1 MKKISFILFL
11 GLGLFGL
18 FAINGCQKDANS
30 NGYKGLQSPDL
41 PATLY
46 NYSDIDVP
54 VHFNNGFEYGPTG
67 DFDLTD
73 ARATLGRVLFY
84 DTKLSLSNEVS
95 CASCHHQSKAFSDK
109 VALSEGII
117 DNQTPRNSQAIINP
131 AMEQTFFWDS
141 RVSDL
146 EEMVLLPILN
156 HNELG
161 LENLD
166 DLVTKLDKVDYYL
179 PLFEDAYGSTVI
191 SKQRIATALAD
202 FLQSMFS
209 ADSKHDKAMIQMFE
223 TGGTGN
229 IFSQKELQGK
239 AVFEDSGCNNCHG
252 GPDLRGS
259 WGDDWANIGL
269 ELEYKDKG
277 LGEEGAIFGGPGAE
291 GFFKVPSL
299 RNIELT
305 GPYMHDG
312 RFNTLMEVIN
322 HYSEGIVAHPNLD
335 WRLVENFSG
344 GNQTPEPKRLNL
356 SDTEKENLITFLKT
370 FTDHS
375 LITDERFSDPFGR

>member
-1 MKKISFILFL
+1 M
-11 GLGLFGL
+11 
-18 FAINGCQKDANS
+18 
-30 NGYKGLQSPDL
+30 
-41 PATLY
+41 Y
-46 NYSDIDVP
+46 NYQDIDVP
-54 VHFNNGFEYGPTG
+54 PHFTNGIYGGGIVG
-67 DFDLTD
+67 DFDLSD

-117 DNQTPRNSQAIINP
+117 NNQTPRNSQAIINP

-146 EEMVLLPILN
+146 EEMVLLPIQN

-161 LENLD
+161 LEKLD
-166 DLVTKLDKVDYYL
+166 DLVTKLSRVDYYQ
-179 PLFEDAYGSTVI
+179 PLFEEAYGDAEV
-191 SKQRIATALAD
+191 SKPRIATALAD

-209 ADSKHDKAMIQMFE
+209 ADSKHDKAMNQIVL
-223 TGGTGN
+223 TGTEDV
-229 IFSQKELQGK
+229 FSARELAGK
-239 AVFEDSGCNNCHG
+239 AVFEESGCNNCHG
-252 GPDLRGS
+252 GPDLRGT

-269 ELEYKDKG
+269 EMEYTDKG
-277 LGEEGAIFGGPGAE
+277 LGEEGVIFGGEGAE

-312 RFNTLMEVIN
+312 RFNTLLEVVN
-322 HYSEGIVAHPNLD
+322 HYNEGIVPHPNLD
-335 WRLVENFSG
+335 WRLTEGFG
-344 GNQTPEPKRLNL
+344 GEDGPTPKRLNL
-356 SDTEKENLITFLKT
+356 TNTEKEDLITFLKT

-375 LITDERFSDPFGR
+375 LITDERFSDPFQQ

>member
-1 MKKISFILFL
+1 MKKISFVLFL

-18 FAINGCQKDANS
+18 FAINGCQKDSNS
-30 NGYKGLQSPDL
+30 NGYKGLQSPSL
-41 PATLY
+41 PASLY
-46 NYSDIDVP
+46 SYSEIDVP
-54 VHFNNGFEYGPTG
+54 IHFNGGFEYGPTG
-67 DFDLTD
+67 NFDLTD
-73 ARATLGRVLFY
+73 AGATLGRVLFY

-95 CASCHHQSKAFSDK
+95 CGSCHHQSKAFSDK

-117 DNQTPRNSQAIINP
+117 NNRTPRNSQAIINP
-131 AMEQTFFWDS
+131 AMEQTYFWDS

-146 EEMVLLPILN
+146 EEMVLMPIQN

-161 LENLD
+161 MEKLE
-166 DLVTKLDKVDYYL
+166 DLVTKISKVDYYK
-179 PLFEDAYGSTVI
+179 PLFEEAYGDETVT
-191 SKQRIATALAD
+191 KPRIATALAD

-209 ADSKHDKAMIQMFE
+209 ADSKHDKAMIQMVQ
-223 TGGTGN
+223 TGTEN
-229 IFSQKELQGK
+229 VFSAKELAGK
-239 AVFEDSGCNNCHG
+239 AVFEESGCNNCHG

-269 ELEYKDKG
+269 EMDYTDKG
-277 LGEEGAIFGGPGAE
+277 LGEEGVIFGGEGAE

-312 RFNTLMEVIN
+312 RFNTLLEVVN
-322 HYSEGIVAHPNLD
+322 HYNEGIVAHPNLD
-335 WRLVENFSG
+335 WRLSEGFG
-344 GNQTPEPKRLNL
+344 GEGPSPKRLNL
-356 SDTEKENLITFLKT
+356 SNIEKEDLIVFLKT

-375 LITDERFSDPFGR
+375 LIADERFSDPFE

>member
-18 FAINGCQKDANS
+18 FAINGCQKDSSN

-41 PATLY
+41 PASLY
-46 NYSDIDVP
+46 NYSDIDIP
-54 VHFNNGFEYGPTG
+54 VHFDGGFGYGSVG
-67 DFDLTD
+67 NFELTD

-117 DNQTPRNSQAIINP
+117 NNRTPRNSQAIINP
-131 AMEQTFFWDS
+131 AMEHTFFWDS
-141 RVSDL
+141 RVDDL
-146 EEMVLLPILN
+146 EEMVLLPIQN

-161 LENLD
+161 LEKLD
-166 DLVTKLDKVDYYL
+166 DLVTKINKVNYYQ
-179 PLFEDAYGSTVI
+179 PLFEEAYGDAHIT
-191 SKQRIATALAD
+191 KPRIATALAD

-209 ADSKHDKAMIQMFE
+209 ADSKHDRAMVQLFE
-223 TGGTGN
+223 TGN
-229 IFSQKELQGK
+229 ENVFSAKELAGK
-239 AVFEDSGCNNCHG
+239 AVFEEAGCNNCHG

-259 WGDDWANIGL
+259 WGEDWANIGL
-269 ELEYKDKG
+269 EMEYTDKG
-277 LGEEGAIFGGPGAE
+277 LGEEGSTFGGGPGAE
-291 GFFKVPSL
+291 GLFKVPSL

-312 RFNTLMEVIN
+312 RFNTLLEVVN
-322 HYSEGIVAHPNLD
+322 HYNEGIVAHPNLD
-335 WRLVENFSG
+335 WRLSEGFGSG
-344 GNQTPEPKRLNL
+344 EGPSPKRLNL
-356 SDTEKENLITFLKT
+356 SNTEKENLIAFLKT

-375 LITDERFSDPFGR
+375 LITDERFSDPFQQ